1 MKKTALLSLLLAL
14 IITKAFAYNEVPG
27 FNGPT
32 WQDYKEAITEGDGSK
47 SSPYLIRTPGQLA
60 QLAYE
65 VNYGN
70 NGNGDSKE
78 GVHYQLAADISL
90 NEKENTKRVLWVP
103 IGIGTNEKD
112 AKPFKGTLTNPR
124 GYAITGMMIDVTS
137 AETTQFIGLFGY
149 LQGTVDGIRIAG
161 DPDIRLSGSGSYEVG
176 LLCGRMEVNSYV
188 SNCQVEGSS
197 NVGTSIINAWTNII
211 GTGLTA
217 TTKIGG
223 LVGINYTDNH
233 ENQENGRLTSCM
245 VKNVTIKLEGNGTSI
260 VYAGGIAGESTGK
273 VLDCHALMLNLTAT
287 GFSTSNGC
295 YLGGVIGWVRGG
307 PVKYCSASGDIKAGT
322 GMQAVTGGALGY
334 IAPLSNDKI
343 FIDYCVS
350 TATISGGHTLGGLI
364 GYCYL
369 NGPLKVDMDHCFSG
383 SFVNAVDATYAGGL
397 IGHLEYD
404 RTKTGREDFYLGQG
418 GAANGFCGTMK
429 RPSTGNHYGVILGH
443 TSYVPDTNFSKMFLW
458 YLYYNGSMCNYQLN
472 DSNKPMGNRVD
483 NYGGQIPDGE
493 GYGTWGISY
502 GDGSSLANPA
512 PRAQTLDQIEMC
524 NTDNY
529 VLCAL
534 LFYITND
541 GKTQYNATDVTVDF
555 SIEDMTNSATGER
568 AAFYTVP
575 DNVECVKV
583 VDKHLYPLDPGEVVV
598 TINWNGLQRK
608 VHLDITYG
616 IEWTGGTNVTPD
628 QNYVTVIDPTT
639 EIAKVESYSDGS
651 AEKPWLIHNAEQFYG
666 ILRHKDFNKEGV
678 HFRLANDIF
687 FNNHLLQED
696 GTPRSNAK
704 AWTPFDFKGVL
715 DGNGKTIYGL
725 YVKHEG
731 GLEQGK
737 SLGIFNNLYGTV
749 KNLAIVDSY
758 VGTTRASY
766 IDSSTGLLC
775 GVLKEGASV
784 SNSLFH
790 GEVSSDTY
798 CGGIAGKCD
807 TENTSITNCFASV
820 HVTWPEGATSPIY
833 AGGMCYDTPATMEYC
848 FSTGRVEKFAWD
860 YGISQNAESRTAC
873 YFDKQMQAGVKKYA
887 EIEQKEGRTTA
898 AIVAGNLM
906 KGSDAWQQDADRYPM
921 LKTFADTP
929 YGKLLAMPV
938 LFDATEEGKEDK
950 AGDVN
955 YIFEFP
961 TEDVSWR
968 ALHDGTYI
976 DVINECGAA
985 SLVEKTDD
993 NIEMLIAQA
1002 ENVKSQCTRAMR
1014 TLPLNLRTGLTSFR
1028 FKDRVVQTAAQAA
1041 FDKAEPI
1048 GTLTLRELT
1057 TATKDDFT
1065 TFNEKAQEAEF
1076 FPEFRYFT
1084 TVTEL
1089 EKGMISNIPNLSELQ
1104 LPKKLQTIGTEA
1116 FTGCASLADITLPAT
1131 FTTLERGGLYGSGIK
1146 NLLVN
1151 PKHPSMESI
1160 AGALYQT
1167 DNDGHLHLVA
1177 YPPGRGEADATISA
1191 KLQWIDDNAF
1201 YKIPNLR
1208 NIYIDNCLP
1217 EGNLVQTDDVP
1228 IVHEVESDMMHVYIN
1243 DGSYNHEGGVAQH
1256 LLYDQYTA
1264 DYLWGEYFDE
1274 GHLHLYYPLNVT
1286 SAGWATLYIG
1296 FDTQLPEGAYAYI
1309 AYKSDPQGSHLVTL
1323 KNIGRIIPATTPV
1336 VIKAEPGLY
1345 PLTEYTGD
1353 VPPVAKYDNEF
1364 VGSWIGQKDN
1374 GKERWGVD
1382 VYQEDAITGGV
1393 LTLGR
1398 NSQGTVGFYKYNGKV
1413 VPPYRAYLTSN
1424 TVTDAKDFCLFV
1436 IDDNIDD
1443 DFIEGVVTH
1452 INDASQPTAREDV
1465 YYDMT
1470 GRKLPGKPTRH
1481 GIYIVN
1487 GKKRV
1492 F

>member
-14 IITKAFAYNEVPG
+14 IITKALAYTEVPG
-27 FNGPT
+27 FKGPT
-32 WQDYKEAITEGDGSK
+32 WQDYREAITEGSGTE
-47 SSPYLIRTPGQLA
+47 SSPYLIKSAGQLA

-70 NGNGDSKE
+70 DGNGDSKE
-78 GVHYQLAADISL
+78 DKHYQLAADISL
-90 NEKENTKRVLWVP
+90 DKREDGKRVLWVP
-103 IGIGTNEKD
+103 IGLSDSKL
-112 AKPFKGTLTNPR
+112 FKGTLTNPD
-124 GYAITGMMIDVTS
+124 GHVIEMMMIDVTS
-137 AETTQFIGLFGY
+137 TATTQYIGLFGC

-161 DPDIRLSGSGSYEVG
+161 DSEIRLSGGGSYEAG
-176 LLCGRMEVNSYV
+176 LLCGNNDEYSYVNNCRVENSYITGK
-188 SNCQVEGSS
+188 NFSS
-197 NVGTSIINAWTNII
+197 
-211 GTGLTA
+211 

-223 LVGINYTDNH
+223 LVGSNNTFG
-233 ENQENGRLTSCM
+233 ENGRMTSCI
-245 VKNVTIKLEGNGTSI
+245 VKNVTIELEGNGSAT
-260 VYAGGIAGESTGK
+260 VNAGGVVGESYGK
-273 VLDCHALMLNLTAT
+273 VLDCHALMLNMTAT
-287 GFSTSNGC
+287 NFSTSNDS
-295 YLGGVIGWVRGG
+295 YLGGVIGFVRGG
-307 PVKYCSASGDIKAGT
+307 PVKYSSASGDIKAGT
-322 GMQAVTGGALGY
+322 GMHAITGGAFG
-334 IAPLSNDKI
+334 KI
-343 FIDYCVS
+343 VFLASGQKIIIDCCVS
-350 TATISGGHTLGGLI
+350 TAAISGGHTLGGLI
-364 GYCYL
+364 GHCYL
-369 NGPLKVDMDHCFSG
+369 NNSLQVDLDHSFSG
-383 SFVNAVDATYAGGL
+383 SFVNAEDATYAGGF
-397 IGHLEYD
+397 IGHLEYN
-404 RTKTGREDFYLGQG
+404 RSSSNRQYFHLTQ
-418 GAANGFCGTMK
+418 AATAIGFCGTMK
-429 RPSTGNHYGVILGH
+429 RPRSGNNYGAILGYS
-443 TSYVPDTNFSKMFLW
+443 TFVPDENFSQMIW
-458 YLYYNGSMCNYQLN
+458 QLYYNRDMCNFQLN
-472 DSNKPMGNRVD
+472 HKGLGMGNRAYD
-483 NYGGQIPDGE
+483 YGGQIPNDD
-493 GYGTWGISY
+493 GYGTWGISF
-502 GDGSSLANPA
+502 GGGSLANPKLIA
-512 PRAQTLDQIEMC
+512 ETYDKIEMC
-524 NTDNY
+524 NTDNF
-529 VLCAL
+529 VLCTL

-541 GKTQYNATDVTVDF
+541 GKTLYNATDVTVDF
-555 SIEDMTNSATGER
+555 SIEDITNSATGER
-568 AAFYTVP
+568 AAYYTVP

-598 TINWNGLQRK
+598 TINWNGLKRK

-616 IEWTGGTNVTPD
+616 IEWTGGKNETPD

-639 EIAKVESYSDGS
+639 GIATVESYSNGS
-651 AEKPWLIHNAEQFYG
+651 AEKPWLIHNAEQFNG

-687 FNNHLLQED
+687 FNNHLLQTD
-696 GTPRSNAK
+696 GTPRSDAK
-704 AWTPFDFKGVL
+704 AWEPFDFKGVL

-758 VGTTRASY
+758 VGTTKASY

-784 SNSLFH
+784 SNCLFH
-790 GEVSSDTY
+790 GEVVSDTY

-820 HVTWPEGATSPIY
+820 HVTWPEGATNPTN
-833 AGGMCYDTPATMEYC
+833 AGGMSYDTPATMAYC

-906 KGSDAWQQDADRYPM
+906 KDSDAWQQDADRYPM

-1028 FKDRVVQTAAQAA
+1028 FKDDVVQTAAQTA
-1041 FDKAEPI
+1041 FDKEAPI

-1057 TATKDDFT
+1057 TATKEDFT

-1104 LPKKLQTIGTEA
+1104 LPKKLQTIGMEA
-1116 FTGCASLADITLPAT
+1116 FTGCASLEDITLPAT
-1131 FTTLERGGLYGSGIK
+1131 FTTLEEGGLHGSGIK

-1167 DNDGHLHLVA
+1167 DNEGHLHLVA

-1228 IVHEVESDMMHVYIN
+1228 IVHEDESDMMHVYIN
-1243 DGSYNHEGGVAQH
+1243 DGSYNLEGGVDQH

-1296 FDTQLPEGAYAYI
+1296 FPTQLPEGAYAYI

-1336 VIKAEPGLY
+1336 VIKAEQGLY
-1345 PLTEYTGD
+1345 PLTEYEGE
-1353 VPPVAKYDNEF
+1353 VPSIAKYNNKF
-1364 VGSWIGQKDN
+1364 VGSWIGQKEN
-1374 GKERWGVD
+1374 GEESRWGVD

-1393 LTLGR
+1393 LTLGHNR
-1398 NSQGTVGFYKYNGKV
+1398 QGDVGFYKYNGAV

>member
-14 IITKAFAYNEVPG
+14 IITKAFAYTEVPG

-32 WQDYKEAITEGDGSK
+32 WQDYKEAITEGDGSE
-47 SSPYLIRTPGQLA
+47 SSPYLIRKPGQLA

-70 NGNGDSKE
+70 DGNGDSKE

-90 NEKENTKRVLWVP
+90 NKHVDTKRVLWVP

-112 AKPFKGTLTNPR
+112 AKPFKGTLTNPS
-124 GYAITGMMIDVTS
+124 GYYAITGMMIDVTS

-149 LQGTVDGIRIAG
+149 LQGTVDGIRIA
-161 DPDIRLSGSGSYEVG
+161 DYSEIKLSDSGSYEAG
-176 LLCGRMEVNSYV
+176 LLCGRMAENSYV
-188 SNCQVEGSS
+188 SNCRVEDSF
-197 NVGTSIINAWTNII
+197 I
-211 GTGLTA
+211 
-217 TTKIGG
+217 TTEKKLAAPTIIGG
-223 LVGINYTDNH
+223 LVGLNYTQYLKKIPIDD
-233 ENQENGRLTSCM
+233 GSLTSCI
-245 VKNVTIKLEGNGTSI
+245 VKNVTIKLEGNESAT
-260 VYAGGIAGESTGK
+260 VNAGGVVGESYGK
-273 VLDCHALMLNLTAT
+273 VLDCHALMLNMTAT
-287 GFSTSNGC
+287 GFSTSTDS
-295 YLGGVIGWVRGG
+295 YLGGVIGEVGTG
-307 PVKYCSASGDIKAGT
+307 MLKYCSASGDIKAGT
-322 GMQAVTGGALGY
+322 GMHAVTGGAFGKVDARYNDQQHPLY
-334 IAPLSNDKI
+334 ISC
-343 FIDYCVS
+343 CVS

-364 GYCYL
+364 GHCYL
-369 NGPLKVDMDHCFSG
+369 SNTFSVNMSHSFSG

-404 RTKTGREDFYLGQG
+404 RNNDYRLSEAGS
-418 GAANGFCGTMK
+418 ANGFCGTMK
-429 RPSTGNHYGVILGH
+429 RPKSNNYGVILGY
-443 TSYVPDTNFSKMFLW
+443 TTRVTTEAYFSTMFMGS
-458 YLYYNGSMCNYQLN
+458 LYYNSRMCNFQLN
-472 DSNKPMGNRVD
+472 HKGLGMGNKAYD
-483 NYGGQIPDGE
+483 YGGQIPNDD
-493 GYGTWGISY
+493 GYGTWGISF
-502 GDGSSLANPA
+502 GGGSLANPKLIA
-512 PRAQTLDQIEMC
+512 ETYDKIEMC
-524 NTDNY
+524 NTDNF
-529 VLCAL
+529 VLCTL

-541 GKTQYNATDVTVDF
+541 GKTLYNATDVTVDF
-555 SIEDMTNSATGER
+555 SIEDITNSATGER
-568 AAFYTVP
+568 AAFFTVP
-575 DNVECVKV
+575 DNMTCVKV
-583 VDKHLYPLDPGEVVV
+583 DGKHIYPLDPGEVVV

-687 FNNHLLQED
+687 FNNHLLQTD

-758 VGTTRASY
+758 VGTTEASNV
-766 IDSSTGLLC
+766 DSSTGLLC

-807 TENTSITNCFASV
+807 KENTSITNCFASV
-820 HVTWPEGATSPIY
+820 HVTWPEGATNPIY
-833 AGGMCYDTPATMEYC
+833 AGGMCYDTPATMAYC

-906 KGSDAWQQDADRYPM
+906 KDSDAWQQDADRYPM

-1028 FKDRVVQTAAQAA
+1028 FKDHVVQTAAEAA
-1041 FDKAEPI
+1041 FDKDKDEI
-1048 GTLTLRELT
+1048 LTLRELT

-1089 EKGMISNIPNLSELQ
+1089 EEGMISNLSKLSELQ
-1104 LPKKLQTIGTEA
+1104 LPKKLQTIKTEA
-1116 FTGCASLADITLPAT
+1116 FTGCASLEDITLPAT
-1131 FTTLERGGLYGSGIK
+1131 FTTLEEGGLYGSGIK

-1228 IVHEVESDMMHVYIN
+1228 IVHEDESDMMHVYIN
-1243 DGSYNHEGGVAQH
+1243 DGSYNHEGIEDQH
-1256 LLYDQYTA
+1256 LLYDQYK
-1264 DYLWGEYFDE
+1264 DDVLWGDYYDE

-1286 SAGWATLYIG
+1286 GAGWATLYIG

-1323 KNIGRIIPATTPV
+1323 KNIGRIILATTPV
-1336 VIKAEPGLY
+1336 VIKAEQGLY
-1345 PLTEYTGD
+1345 PLTEYEGE
-1353 VPPVAKYDNEF
+1353 VPSIAKYNNKF
-1364 VGSWIGQKDN
+1364 VGSWIGQKNN
-1374 GKERWGVD
+1374 GEERWGVD
-1382 VYQEDAITGGV
+1382 TYQEDAITGGV
-1393 LTLGR
+1393 LTLGH